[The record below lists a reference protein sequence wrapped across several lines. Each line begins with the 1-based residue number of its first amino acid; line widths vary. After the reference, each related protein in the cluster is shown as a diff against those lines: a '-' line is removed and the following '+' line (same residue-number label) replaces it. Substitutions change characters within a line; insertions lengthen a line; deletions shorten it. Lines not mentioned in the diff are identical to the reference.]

1 MVQGRVRWKR
11 FALVFVP
18 ALAVASV
25 LVGATA
31 EGAIGASFVVSGDT
45 FKVSADT
52 LQGQGFVQY
61 GSTVENKKGQKI
73 PVAVS
78 GIRKATLT
86 NMCQT
91 VLVKSPVGA
100 VTIRI
105 TMRHGQGPVTAENM
119 IVDATQIEGNA
130 VFTKLEAGRDASALD
145 QLPDGQ
151 GASGMFGQQAAGIT
165 IKDFRQ
171 VSWAVNAAT
180 FKLPGLK
187 LAVEPSTARV
197 LLMERPVKWRRSRPF
212 WGGLLVLAAGLELLS
227 IPFATQALPLVIQ
240 SGTVGATYLIA
251 LVLIILGL
259 MVWLQPGQRAFL
271 GVVAVLVSI
280 ASFVYANLGGFLI
293 GMLLGL
299 VGGALAVA
307 WTPAETTEA
316 GTAPAAPAAPPALSD
331 GGITFTERRV
341 VSGDERLEAARPQR
355 PAEPADESPRIL
367 VARVKRDAD
376 PAPDAP
382 DAPGSGGGADEDP
395 DDGGGGVR
403 PDGGGRGDTGPGP
416 GAKALAIA
424 VLPVILAAG
433 TALAR
438 DDPGTGG
445 QGGSGQGGSLLP
457 GVLPSAV
464 PSGLSDVLG
473 GVLPST
479 LPTALPT
486 ALPTKLPTKLPTD
499 LEGAVGSLTGRK
511 SPSPSPGEDGDDQPG
526 APSTPGAVRVATEA
540 GRRTRTLADHDRHEV
555 HRRGRDAH
563 RDRHGQDAALH
574 HGQGRAGAAP
584 ADDGPGDAE
593 RQHVHLR
600 GQRGDLHHEDD
611 RQASRRASGVH
622 RRAPEPAGQGAQTGA
637 VPERPADDD
646 RHRQRA
652 AVCHGRLPAGRR
664 PAPRG
669 RRLSSGC
676 PSA

>member
-1 MVQGRVRWKR
+1 M
-11 FALVFVP
+11 
-18 ALAVASV
+18 
-25 LVGATA
+25 
-31 EGAIGASFVVSGDT
+31 
-45 FKVSADT
+45 
-52 LQGQGFVQY
+52 
-61 GSTVENKKGQKI
+61 
-73 PVAVS
+73 
-78 GIRKATLT
+78 
-86 NMCQT
+86 
-91 VLVKSPVGA
+91 
-100 VTIRI
+100 
-105 TMRHGQGPVTAENM
+105 
-119 IVDATQIEGNA
+119 
-130 VFTKLEAGRDASALD
+130 
-145 QLPDGQ
+145 
-151 GASGMFGQQAAGIT
+151 
-165 IKDFRQ
+165 
-171 VSWAVNAAT
+171 
-180 FKLPGLK
+180 
-187 LAVEPSTARV
+187 
-197 LLMERPVKWRRSRPF
+197 KWRRSRPF

-331 GGITFTERRV
+331 GGITFTERRGG
-341 VSGDERLEAARPQR
+341 SGDERLEAAPPQR

-445 QGGSGQGGSLLP
+445 QGGSGQGGSGQGGSLLP

-486 ALPTKLPTKLPTD
+486 SLPTKLPTKLPTD

-526 APSTPGAVRVATEA
+526 APSTPGAVRVATEPA
-540 GRRTRTLADHDRHEV
+540 AVRAPSLTMTGMKFTGVVEMPTATGTVKMLRFTMDKAVLEQPQQTMGPATLTGSTFTFEGNVVICTTKMTAKLLGVPQEFTAEHPNLLVRALKLVPSLNVPLTMTDIVSEQPYVTADSLR
-555 HRRGRDAH
+555 
-563 RDRHGQDAALH
+563 
-574 HGQGRAGAAP
+574 
-584 ADDGPGDAE
+584 ADD
-593 RQHVHLR
+593 LR
-600 GQRGDLHHEDD
+600 L
-611 RQASRRASGVH
+611 VV
-622 RRAPEPAGQGAQTGA
+622 GA
-637 VPERPADDD
+637 
-646 RHRQRA
+646 
-652 AVCHGRLPAGRR
+652 
-664 PAPRG
+664 
-669 RRLSSGC
+669 
-676 PSA
+676 